1 MFESLVS
8 NIRRKFSKTDD
19 DISDRGD
26 SVEKTG
32 FKRSFHMFKTKLLKT
47 EAASLPV
54 PESDNLALSPRAI
67 GLAECAQTEIEWPVL
82 TDKHPNILDRFTR
95 IVTKSD
101 DMNYNRVR
109 LILVNNE
116 VCDYFAFFVLS

>member
-19 DISDRGD
+19 DISNHED

-32 FKRSFHMFKTKLLKT
+32 FKRSLHMFKTKLLKT
-47 EAASLPV
+47 EPVSLPV
-54 PESDNLALSPRAI
+54 PQTDNLALSPRAI
-67 GLAECAQTEIEWPVL
+67 GLAECAETEIEWPVL

-95 IVTKSD
+95 IVTTSENMD
-101 DMNYNRVR
+101 YYRVRVIVVNNRV
-109 LILVNNE
+109 
-116 VCDYFAFFVLS
+116 